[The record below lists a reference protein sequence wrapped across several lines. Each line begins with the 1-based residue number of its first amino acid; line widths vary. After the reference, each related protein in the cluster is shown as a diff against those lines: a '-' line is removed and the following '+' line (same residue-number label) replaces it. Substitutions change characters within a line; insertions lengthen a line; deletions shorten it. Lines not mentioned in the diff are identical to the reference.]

1 MSDLDKAIA
10 RLEAAALE
18 LEQILADAVLPEPKE
33 DPVLRQE
40 RDVLAAEVVAL
51 REEVA
56 ALREAAE
63 RDAELRAEAA
73 EAVRAALSD
82 LHALVPEEHS
92 NG

>member
-33 DPVLRQE
+33 DPVLRRE
-40 RDVLAAEVVAL
+40 RDMLAS
-51 REEVA
+51 EVA
-56 ALREAAE
+56 ALRDAAE

-73 EAVRAALSD
+73 EAVRAALND
-82 LHALVPEEHS
+82 LRALVPEEHS

>member
-18 LEQILADAVLPEPKE
+18 LEQVLADAVLPEPKE
-33 DPVLRQE
+33 DPVLRRE
-40 RDVLAAEVVAL
+40 RDMLAEEVV
-51 REEVA
+51 

-63 RDAELRAEAA
+63 RDAALRAEAA
-73 EAVRAALSD
+73 EAVRVALND
-82 LHALVPEEHS
+82 LRALVPEEHN

>member
-18 LEQILADAVLPEPKE
+18 LEQVLADAVLPEPKE
-33 DPVLRQE
+33 DPVLRRE
-40 RDVLAAEVVAL
+40 RDMLAEEVVAL
-51 REEVA
+51 REA
-56 ALREAAE
+56 AA

-73 EAVRAALSD
+73 EAVRVALND
-82 LHALVPEEHS
+82 LRALVPEEHS